1 MVAGMQ
7 THSQPTTPQPSAGE
21 SPPPAIP
28 GTSLL
33 EELLTAGQVA
43 DLLKM
48 RLSTVEE
55 YARRGVLPSMKL
67 GRHRRFIRSEIER
80 AILAIAEGPRA
91 TQRQH
96 SSPAPA
102 WARETRSRRTR

>member
-1 MVAGMQ
+1 
-7 THSQPTTPQPSAGE
+7 
-21 SPPPAIP
+21 
-28 GTSLL
+28 LL

-43 DLLKM
+43 DLLQM

-102 WARETRSRRTR
+102 WARESRSRRTR